1 MATSD
6 ETLNAYGVDNPH
18 GEKPEDVSDQ
28 PSAWDRLKQKVSA
41 YYSPEA
47 IEARRQYKGY
57 GGTANITPKEAET
70 ALGWMPG
77 AGEAMMV
84 EDAFQSGGMGAGLGS
99 AILAGALARPK
110 KAFQA
115 GKKILGFGDD
125 AAESVAKVA
134 TEGAEVAAGK
144 VAQEGAEQVAKK
156 SDEFEVAAAGAY
168 TNEDVVVAK
177 SLWERLG
184 TKSPYFQRWFGK
196 SAVVDDAGEPLLVY
210 HGSKASRQVDHK
222 GALHPVASL
231 HDTFDP
237 ALVGSATDAGW
248 FGSGTYFTPSYAVA
262 RHYSGS
268 PVKGT
273 GPITKGGI
281 GQEPMRGS
289 AVGYKTLSGWQPV
302 GGASRVPAHRAGL
315 TGGIGGKAPA
325 PKAVLPAY
333 VSIKNPY
340 VFGDDFIGGVTH
352 VVGDFK
358 PLPADIHDDVMRMA
372 GFDSL
377 TFAAVG
383 KGPYR
388 MSRAISDRVHEF
400 VKDGGSTL
408 QLQNHISEALTRVL
422 QERGYDGAMLKLTD
436 SASGKRMITEIVAFD
451 PRQIKSASGNIGTF
465 DPADVRHT
473 RSALLGAGAAAEA
486 SRRALSDVSDSDTE

>member
-6 ETLNAYGVDNPH
+6 ETLNTYGVDNPH

-28 PSAWDRLKQKVSA
+28 PSAWDRLKQKVSD

-47 IEARRQYKGY
+47 MEARRQYKGY

-84 EDAFQSGGMGAGLGS
+84 GDAFQSGGMRAGLGS

-125 AAESVAKVA
+125 AAESAAKVA

-168 TNEDVVVAK
+168 TPEDVTIAAA
-177 SLWERLG
+177 LWKRLG
-184 TKSPYFQRWFGK
+184 TRSPYFRRWFGESK
-196 SAVVDDAGEPLLVY
+196 IVDDAGEPLLVY
-210 HGSKASRQVDHK
+210 HGSKASREVMHK
-222 GALHPVASL
+222 GKLHPVASL

-237 ALVGSATDAGW
+237 AKVGSATDAGW

-268 PVKGT
+268 PVR
-273 GPITKGGI
+273 GI
-281 GQEPMRGS
+281 GEITERPLVYPGAPDSRR
-289 AVGYKTLSGWQPV
+289 SGWQAV
-302 GGASRVPAHRAGL
+302 GGLSDVPAEKASLKAGL
-315 TGGIGGKAPA
+315 PEGVDDLAPA

-352 VVGDFK
+352 VIGDFK
-358 PLPADIHDDVMRMA
+358 PLPVDIHDDVMRMA

-377 TFAAVG
+377 TFAANGNDTG
-383 KGPYR
+383 K
-388 MSRAISDRVHEF
+388 MARAISDRVHEF
-400 VKDGGSTL
+400 VQEGGNTL
-408 QLQNHISEALTRVL
+408 QLQNHISKALTRVL
-422 QERGYDGAMLKLTD
+422 QERGHDGAMLKLSD
-436 SASGKRMITEIVAFD
+436 SVSGKPMVTEIVAFD